1 LWADFCTFCGNHE
14 CNHQLNTRAITQGS
28 RHSGKNHLAP
38 RATDSPPRP
47 GSVVWVS
54 HWAFEGTGASRFPAT
69 PQANPDR
76 LLWLSPAELLP
87 EWEFL
92 HRQPLYEFWVL
103 LLRQGRRGRESVAY
117 LSDPWNQVFGPT
129 LFRFESL
136 GELTYFLERSAFNTR
151 GAQVGFMR
159 TIGDLPRR

>member
-1 LWADFCTFCGNHE
+1 MSSTPLEVSCRRSRDFGF
-14 CNHQLNTRAITQGS
+14 LRSVRAIVRS
-28 RHSGKNHLAP
+28 DVSLDPPLA
-38 RATDSPPRP
+38 A

-76 LLWLSPAELLP
+76 LLWLSPAGLLP

-92 HRQPLYEFWVL
+92 HRQPLYEFWLL

-129 LFRFESL
+129 AFRFESL

-159 TIGDLPRR
+159 PIGDLPRR